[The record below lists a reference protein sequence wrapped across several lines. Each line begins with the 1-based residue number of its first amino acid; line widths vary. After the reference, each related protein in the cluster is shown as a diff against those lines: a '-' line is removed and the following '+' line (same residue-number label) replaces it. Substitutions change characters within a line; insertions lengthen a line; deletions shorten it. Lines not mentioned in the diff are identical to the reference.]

1 MTIGIDTP
9 EQGARRISKAAY
21 YMTAAKAI
29 SLRSTCLRRR
39 YGAVVVK
46 NDSIVASGYN
56 GSPRGLQNCVDKGSC
71 YRQDMG
77 IPHGS
82 NYELCKS
89 VHAEQNAIINAA
101 RNGGSSIIGGTIYI
115 FGYDP
120 LEPSRDFE
128 VRPCIM
134 CSRFIINAG
143 IEKVFCCSRDV
154 TDERIQEV
162 DLQGIRNLCE

>member
-1 MTIGIDTP
+1 MGIDTP
-9 EQGARRISKAAY
+9 APGAKRISKTAY

-46 NDSIVASGYN
+46 NDSIVTSGYN
-56 GSPRGLQNCVDKGSC
+56 GSPRGLANCVDSGSC
-71 YRQDMG
+71 YRQEMG

-101 RNGGSSIIGGTIYI
+101 RTGGSSIIGGSMYI

-120 LEPSRDFE
+120 LEPDRAFE
-128 VRPCIM
+128 VRPCRM
-134 CSRFIINAG
+134 CVRFIINAG
-143 IEKVFCCSRDV
+143 IEKVYCCCNDV
-154 TDERIQEV
+154 TD
-162 DLQGIRNLCE
+162 QGIQLLDLDALKNLCE